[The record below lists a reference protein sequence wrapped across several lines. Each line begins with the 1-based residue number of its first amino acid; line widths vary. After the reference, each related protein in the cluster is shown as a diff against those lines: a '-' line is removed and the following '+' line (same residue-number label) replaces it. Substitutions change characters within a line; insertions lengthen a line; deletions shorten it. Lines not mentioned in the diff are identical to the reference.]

1 MNNRN
6 RGKNT
11 GDDELFGREKQL
23 DKLRSAVQ
31 DMLYL
36 LSRNYP
42 ERAAS
47 ELVGN
52 HYRLKTRQIQAV
64 RSAAASES
72 QIRSRALKER
82 QYQDLE
88 NQIIYLDGFNVL
100 ILLESLLSGA
110 YVFEGADGCFRDLS
124 GVHGTYK
131 RVMQTQTSIELVA
144 EFFRKSGAAELVWI
158 FDKPVSNS
166 GRIKQMV
173 LDHAFEHHLNW
184 SGALEFNP
192 DKFLAEHAEI
202 VISSDAWILDHCKNW
217 FNLIEY
223 LILEEKLP
231 VNLVKMFN
239 HEF

>member
-23 DKLRSAVQ
+23 DKLKSAVQ
-31 DMLYL
+31 DMHYL
-36 LSRNYP
+36 LSRSYP

-52 HYRLKTRQIQAV
+52 RYRLKIRQIQAV
-64 RSAAASES
+64 RGAAASEL
-72 QIRSRALKER
+72 QISNRASKEFK
-82 QYQDLE
+82 YQDLK
-88 NQIIYLDGFNVL
+88 NKVIHLDGFNVL

-110 YVFEGADGCFRDLS
+110 YIFEGTDGCFRDLS

-144 EFFRKSGAAELVWI
+144 GFFRKSGAAELIWI

-173 LDHAFEHHLNW
+173 MDYAVEHHLSW
-184 SGALEFNP
+184 SGGLEFNP
-192 DKFLAEHAEI
+192 DKFLVEHADI
-202 VISSDAWILDHCKNW
+202 AVSSDAWILDHCKSW
-217 FNLIEY
+217 FNLVGH
-223 LILEEKLP
+223 LIAEETFP
-231 VNLVKMFN
+231 VNLVKMI
-239 HEF
+239 EP

>member
-11 GDDELFGREKQL
+11 GDDELFGKEKQL
-23 DKLRSAVQ
+23 DKLKSAVK
-31 DMLYL
+31 DMRYL

-64 RSAAASES
+64 RGAAASES
-72 QIRSRALKER
+72 QTGSRASKEL
-82 QYQDLE
+82 QHQDLK
-88 NQIIYLDGFNVL
+88 NKIIHLDGFNVL

-110 YVFEGADGCFRDLS
+110 YIFEGTDGCFRDLS

-144 EFFRKSGAAELVWI
+144 EFFRESGAAELVWI

-173 LDHAFEHHLNW
+173 LDYAVEHQLNW
-184 SGALEFNP
+184 NGGLEFNP

-202 VISSDAWILDHCKNW
+202 AVSSDAWILDHCKSW
-217 FNLIEY
+217 FNLIGF
-223 LILEEKLP
+223 LITREKLSI
-231 VNLVKMFN
+231 NLVKMF
-239 HEF
+239 

>member
-31 DMLYL
+31 DMHYL

-64 RSAAASES
+64 RGAAASES
-72 QIRSRALKER
+72 QIAGRASKELSH
-82 QYQDLE
+82 QDLK
-88 NQIIYLDGFNVL
+88 NKIIYLDGFNVL

-110 YVFEGADGCFRDLS
+110 YIFEGTDGCFRDLS

-173 LDHAFEHHLNW
+173 LDYAAEHHLNW
-184 SGALEFNP
+184 SGGLEFNP
-192 DKFLAEHAEI
+192 DKFLVENAEI
-202 VISSDAWILDHCKNW
+202 AVSSDAWILDYCQNQ
-217 FNLIEY
+217 FNLIRY
-223 LILEEKLP
+223 LITEEKLP
-231 VNLVKMFN
+231 VNLVKMF
-239 HEF
+239 